1 MAVKKVNPPL
11 IMVKNLTFLLIF
23 IVAVSFSGCST
34 GIDSTAAAN
43 RHYESFYNS
52 MRHAAEKTD
61 WFNDDR
67 EDQILRNIYD
77 QMLKGDQTNTLLK
90 IEIEESKKRTEEICA
105 FLDKQSNTLKPFA
118 EYDQVTGELMKP
130 DETAQ
135 TGKYM
140 LGDTPEA
147 NGGRGNGAAFEIRS
161 KVNAYAEETN
171 LQIAKI
177 CKKRGITNDYE
188 QRMPA
193 RDPEFQN
200 QTWEYA
206 MFKGASA
213 AEALAE
219 IARLKMEVRLIQGAV
234 LDMFQ
239 ELTQGNWATEVNL
252 VVLESVDTRVVDAG
266 SNFVAEF
273 RLGEVFRA
281 NKPVYETDGQVESG
295 EDGNVIVRWKAKPSL
310 QVNKEGLGVQ
320 PYRVI
325 VKVPTADGGSR
336 NVTHEGTY
344 FVRQ

>member
-1 MAVKKVNPPL
+1 M
-11 IMVKNLTFLLIF
+11 IKNLTFSLIS
-23 IVAVSFSGCST
+23 IVAVCLYGCSV
-34 GIDSTAAAN
+34 GQNNPAAAN
-43 RHYESFYNS
+43 RHYESFYYS
-52 MRHAAEKTD
+52 MKHAAEATD
-61 WFNDDR
+61 WFNTDR

-90 IEIEESKKRTEEICA
+90 NEIEESKKRTNHICA
-105 FLDKQSNTLKPFA
+105 FLDKQSNSLKPYA
-118 EYDQVTGELMKP
+118 GYDPVTGELMKP
-130 DETAQ
+130 AETAQ

-147 NGGRGNGAAFEIRS
+147 NGGRGNGNAFEIRN

-171 LQIAKI
+171 LQIARI
-177 CKKRGITNDYE
+177 CTKRSIPNDYE
-188 QRMPA
+188 QRPPA
-193 RDPEFQN
+193 ADPEFQN
-200 QTWEYA
+200 QSWEYA

-219 IARLKMEVRLIQGAV
+219 IARLKMEVRLIQGAI

-239 ELTQGNWATEVNL
+239 KLTQGNWATEVNL

-273 RLGEVFRA
+273 RLGEVYRA
-281 NKPVYETDGQVESG
+281 KKPEYKTDGKVESG
-295 EDGNVIVRWKAKPSL
+295 EDGSVIVRWKAKPSL
-310 QVNKEGLGVQ
+310 QVNAEGLGVQ

-325 VKVPTADGGSR
+325 VKVPTADGGFR
-336 NVTHEGTY
+336 EVAHEGRY